1 VEGRGGSV
9 QQVLREEAALPARPR
24 RRRGIGVGDRQFKYA
39 MVLPAVLVILLIGL
53 FPLIYTLMVSV
64 QNINMLEEDTSFSG
78 LLNYARLLHDA
89 RFWQAFGH
97 TFLFLGIALPVEFVL
112 GLLLALLFLDEMPG
126 KQVFVALLVLPIVI
140 SPIIAGAM
148 WRLLFDNRFG
158 PINQIIS
165 WFTGEPTTILWIVNP
180 SFVYPAILIAEIWQW
195 TPFMFLLLLAAL
207 SNVDRSLIEAAQI
220 DGAGFLTT
228 LFKITLPLIKPV
240 IWIALLIRGL
250 DLFRLFDIVWAL
262 TKGGPGTRTE
272 TISIYAYIQGFQQF
286 ETSYAAAMAF
296 VIIVI
301 LSLLVMLALRRVE
314 IAR

>member
-1 VEGRGGSV
+1 V

-64 QNINMLEEDTSFSG
+64 QNINMLEEDTTFSG
-78 LLNYARLLHDA
+78 LLNYARLLHDT

>member
-97 TFLFLGIALPVEFVL
+97 TFLFLGIALPVEFAL

>member
-1 VEGRGGSV
+1 V

-97 TFLFLGIALPVEFVL
+97 TFLFLGIALPVEFAL

-286 ETSYAAAMAF
+286 ETSYTAAIALL
-296 VIIVI
+296 VIVI
-301 LSLLVMLALRRVE
+301 LSILVIFALRRME

>member
-1 VEGRGGSV
+1 V

-97 TFLFLGIALPVEFVL
+97 TFLFLGIALPVEFAL

-165 WFTGEPTTILWIVNP
+165 WFTGEPATILWIVNP